1 MAKTDYTKKC
11 VISKTKGS
19 FHGQSQCQTHP
30 NSPLYGTSGCMKF
43 WRKVVAS
50 LLTLKANCRGFD
62 TLTGKQL
69 GIMINNDVFLF
80 SATNE
85 ETAFEQLL
93 LIFFTEQTLYF
104 IVRQTYLNKTASYK
118 LLQGAYLLKLFIN
131 FPLLHYVVDKIH
143 VVITPSHF

>member
-1 MAKTDYTKKC
+1 
-11 VISKTKGS
+11 
-19 FHGQSQCQTHP
+19 
-30 NSPLYGTSGCMKF
+30 
-43 WRKVVAS
+43 
-50 LLTLKANCRGFD
+50 
-62 TLTGKQL
+62 
-69 GIMINNDVFLF
+69 MINNDVCLF

-131 FPLLHYVVDKIH
+131 FRLLHYVVDKIH

>member
-1 MAKTDYTKKC
+1 
-11 VISKTKGS
+11 
-19 FHGQSQCQTHP
+19 
-30 NSPLYGTSGCMKF
+30 MKF

-131 FPLLHYVVDKIH
+131 FPLFF
-143 VVITPSHF
+143 TT